1 MDIETEL
8 TKGTRERALREII
21 ESQKDQIF
29 YLHSIIEKL
38 PGSIYW
44 KDKNGIYLGCNLSA
58 MEKMKSVNL
67 SWNSII
73 GQTDYELFN
82 KETADQYRQH
92 DLKVMNEQC
101 ELSTE
106 EKVILPSGEL
116 LIQLSFK
123 KPLLDKEGKSV
134 GVVGN
139 TIDITYLK
147 KIEAGLREAKEKTE
161 QISQSKTEMIRHME
175 HDIRTPF
182 NGIWVLSRILESRET
197 DFEKKQLLG
206 DISTSAKQLLDY
218 CNSILNIIKTDTSI
232 SPILHISFN
241 LKDLIK
247 TVLSIET
254 PIAKSKNLKLKL
266 EYKKTVT
273 ETFIGDPNRLQRILL
288 NLISNAIKFT
298 DKGFVKI
305 GIDVLDKATIQLI
318 IADSGTGIPLKE
330 KSFINGEIKDID
342 YLEINR
348 YKGHGLGLPVVKQ
361 LIGEL
366 GGKISVWSEEGKGT
380 VFTCLLPLG

>member
-147 KIEAGLREAKEKTE
+147 K
-161 QISQSKTEMIRHME
+161 
-175 HDIRTPF
+175 
-182 NGIWVLSRILESRET
+182 
-197 DFEKKQLLG
+197 
-206 DISTSAKQLLDY
+206 
-218 CNSILNIIKTDTSI
+218 
-232 SPILHISFN
+232 
-241 LKDLIK
+241 
-247 TVLSIET
+247 
-254 PIAKSKNLKLKL
+254 
-266 EYKKTVT
+266 
-273 ETFIGDPNRLQRILL
+273 
-288 NLISNAIKFT
+288 
-298 DKGFVKI
+298 
-305 GIDVLDKATIQLI
+305 
-318 IADSGTGIPLKE
+318 
-330 KSFINGEIKDID
+330 
-342 YLEINR
+342 
-348 YKGHGLGLPVVKQ
+348 
-361 LIGEL
+361 
-366 GGKISVWSEEGKGT
+366 
-380 VFTCLLPLG
+380 

>member
-1 MDIETEL
+1 
-8 TKGTRERALREII
+8 
-21 ESQKDQIF
+21 
-29 YLHSIIEKL
+29 
-38 PGSIYW
+38 
-44 KDKNGIYLGCNLSA
+44 
-58 MEKMKSVNL
+58 
-67 SWNSII
+67 
-73 GQTDYELFN
+73 
-82 KETADQYRQH
+82 
-92 DLKVMNEQC
+92 
-101 ELSTE
+101 
-106 EKVILPSGEL
+106 
-116 LIQLSFK
+116 
-123 KPLLDKEGKSV
+123 
-134 GVVGN
+134 
-139 TIDITYLK
+139 
-147 KIEAGLREAKEKTE
+147 
-161 QISQSKTEMIRHME
+161 MIRHME